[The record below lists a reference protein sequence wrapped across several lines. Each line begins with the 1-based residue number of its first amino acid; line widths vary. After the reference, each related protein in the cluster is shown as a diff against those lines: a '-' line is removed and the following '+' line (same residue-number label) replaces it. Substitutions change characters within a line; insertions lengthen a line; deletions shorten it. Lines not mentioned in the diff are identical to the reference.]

1 MQEKSQIKQNILLYI
16 DFIGISKYDFYRRT
30 GITRGVLDQPT
41 GISEDNIAKFIAY
54 FAEVNI
60 EWLITG
66 KGNMLKKNVTPM
78 CNPNM
83 KPQLIENVTPNASNP
98 ENVPPIVPPNETNT
112 FNPSDPKFTANF
124 SADDESNACPLCVE
138 KERLISALNEIIRSK
153 DATIRT
159 KDEVIRCQN
168 EYIDKLSEKREGE
181 IPASA
186 S

>member
-16 DFIGISKYDFYRRT
+16 DFIGISKYDFYRKT

-54 FAEVNI
+54 FNEVNI

-66 KGNMLKKNVTPM
+66 KGSMLKKNVTPM

-83 KPQLIENVTPNASNP
+83 KPQLIENVTP
-98 ENVPPIVPPNETNT
+98 IVTPNEKNT
-112 FNPSDPKFTANF
+112 FNSSDPKFTANF
-124 SADDESNACPLCVE
+124 SADDDGNGCPLCVE
-138 KERLISALNEIIRSK
+138 KERLISALNEIIKSK
-153 DATIRT
+153 EAIIRT
-159 KDEVIRCQN
+159 KDDVIRCQN
-168 EYIDKLSEKREGE
+168 EYIDKLSEKREGA

>member
-54 FAEVNI
+54 FNEVNI

-83 KPQLIENVTPNASNP
+83 KPQLIENVTPFVTPNASNP
-98 ENVPPIVPPNETNT
+98 ENVPA
-112 FNPSDPKFTANF
+112 K
-124 SADDESNACPLCVE
+124 CPG
-138 KERLISALNEIIRSK
+138 KMSK
-153 DATIRT
+153 MSP
-159 KDEVIRCQN
+159 Q
-168 EYIDKLSEKREGE
+168 
-181 IPASA
+181 
-186 S
+186 